1 MSSGL
6 QRILGIDPGFDR
18 MGYSVIEGKKDTW
31 TALIYGCINTSS
43 DESMPARL
51 VQIAD
56 ELNKLIVTYTPTICA
71 LEKLFFSKNVTTA
84 IGVGQARG
92 VVLLTAG
99 QHKLEV
105 REVTPLQVKQSI
117 TGYGRADK
125 KQVQRMIAL
134 LLHLPSSNIQDDAAD
149 ALAIALTA
157 SGLVCA

>member
-1 MSSGL
+1 MPPGL
-6 QRILGIDPGFDR
+6 QRILGIDPGFGR
-18 MGYSVIEGKKDTW
+18 MGFSVIEGKKDTW
-31 TALIYGCINTSS
+31 SVLTYGCIDTPPGA
-43 DESMPARL
+43 SMPARL

-56 ELNKLIVTYTPTICA
+56 KLNELIEIHKPNCCA
-71 LEKLFFSKNVTTA
+71 LEKLFFAKNVTTA
-84 IGVGQARG
+84 MSVGQARG

-157 SGLVCA
+157 SGLACA